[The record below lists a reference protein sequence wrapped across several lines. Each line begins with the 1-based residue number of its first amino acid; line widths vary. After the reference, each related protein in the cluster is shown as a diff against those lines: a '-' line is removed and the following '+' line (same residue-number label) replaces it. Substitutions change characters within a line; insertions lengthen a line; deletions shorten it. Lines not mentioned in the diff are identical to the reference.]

1 MRSTPFHAI
10 ASCNGTRLWR
20 EQSFATDVVSMI
32 RRLKLVS
39 VEAQDAEGNTP
50 LHLAVRSHALC
61 MRHPGVGH
69 AGHSA
74 YSSTPLILIR
84 ENYGSSV
91 NTALAFFKINDE
103 WKNKVWLD
111 AAETPGGSTALHFA
125 LAHDNGESFKL
136 LLRRGA
142 NPNIPNNRGKTP
154 AHIVCRK
161 LGYDGFLEEVYGEC
175 ERIDLEARDDLGRSV
190 LHHALMNGCD
200 RSIEFLLR
208 RRVNPNSLDSD
219 GKSPLRAL
227 FESNPR
233 KPEGADVLRM
243 MRLFFRVCD
252 NLGMRVVTDVHDTR
266 NKMKLLEL
274 AVANVMLDLVDR
286 GSSYVAPVESNSNSL
301 QGSVTTIARTN
312 EDRARRWEVKP
323 GLSLLD
329 LNLPNHR
336 SSASTGQPKEEITFE
351 DYLELANSRELLEA
365 FELYKVYFQG
375 YKRFFFEH
383 LHETIKRKWLAKCDK
398 DFFTQILPVQLKPR
412 IDMTMDEDDQN

>member
-74 YSSTPLILIR
+74 YSS
-84 ENYGSSV
+84 
-91 NTALAFFKINDE
+91 
-103 WKNKVWLD
+103 VWLD

-301 QGSVTTIARTN
+301 QGS
-312 EDRARRWEVKP
+312 
-323 GLSLLD
+323 
-329 LNLPNHR
+329 
-336 SSASTGQPKEEITFE
+336 PKEEITFE